1 MSANVLCD
9 PYIWESPSILL
20 KTSPFRT
27 AAYSCASELVN
38 QIVVIIL
45 IFIAFGSI
53 VSAAIKNA
61 NGVLGGLCIGI
72 LFSIPNII
80 TLIFIKRESENF
92 TDATMK
98 EKAKLWAKNRAEND
112 KAGVKFAE
120 EQRRKI
126 DDLAP
131 AVGVIG
137 SKNTGIQ
144 SKPYK
149 TDPSARNPFMNVLI
163 DELKYNPGRP
173 RAASVLD
180 PVVKVELDDFFR
192 TEFFNDPTDV
202 FGRKQGQRQFVT
214 QPATSIP
221 NDVDSYQNWLYRI
234 PGKTCKEGNPD
245 ACVPGTNGAVM
256 PWLSK

>member
-20 KTSPFRT
+20 KTSPFRA

-38 QIVVIIL
+38 QIVVIVL
-45 IFIAFGSI
+45 IFTAFGSI
-53 VSAAIKNA
+53 VSATMKNA
-61 NGVLGGLCIGI
+61 NGVIGGLCVGI

-80 TLIFIKRESENF
+80 NLIFIKRQSENF
-92 TDATMK
+92 ADAT
-98 EKAKLWAKNRAEND
+98 ELAERGKLRNNLD
-112 KAGVKFAE
+112 G
-120 EQRRKI
+120 
-126 DDLAP
+126 LTP
-131 AVGVIG
+131 AVDVIG

-149 TDPSARNPFMNVLI
+149 TEPSARNPFMNVLI

-180 PVVKVELDDFFR
+180 PVVKVQLDDFFR

-245 ACVPGTNGAVM
+245 ACVPGTNGGVI

>member
-1 MSANVLCD
+1 M
-9 PYIWESPSILL
+9 ILL
-20 KTSPFRT
+20 KTTPFRV
-27 AAYSCASELVN
+27 AAYTCASELVN
-38 QIVVIIL
+38 QIFVIIL
-45 IFIAFGSI
+45 IFTAFGSI
-53 VSAAIKNA
+53 VSAAMKNA
-61 NGVLGGLCIGI
+61 NGVIGGFSIGV
-72 LFSIPNII
+72 LFSIPNIVS
-80 TLIFIKRESENF
+80 LIFIKRQSENF
-92 TDATMK
+92 TDATIK
-98 EKAKLWAKNRAEND
+98 EKARQWAKNADENN
-112 KAGVKFAE
+112 KEGVKRTRDA
-120 EQRRKI
+120 QSNL
-126 DDLAP
+126 DSLTP

-180 PVVKVELDDFFR
+180 PVVKVQLDDFFR

-202 FGRKQGQRQFVT
+202 FGRKQSQRQFVT

-245 ACVPGTNGAVM
+245 ACVPGTNGAVI